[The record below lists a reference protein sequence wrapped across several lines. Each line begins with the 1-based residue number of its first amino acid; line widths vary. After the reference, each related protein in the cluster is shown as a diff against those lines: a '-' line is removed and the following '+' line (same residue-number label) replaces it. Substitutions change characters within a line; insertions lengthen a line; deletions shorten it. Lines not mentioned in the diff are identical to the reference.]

1 MAHKLTGLELDLHLA
16 EQRRRAERTRNGRSP
31 AQLTSRSINR
41 VRAEKRPGKR
51 NRAAARRRAV
61 AEAAA

>member
-1 MAHKLTGLELDLHLA
+1 MAHKLTGLEQEIHLA

-31 AQLTSRSINR
+31 AQLTGRSTNQA
-41 VRAEKRPGKR
+41 RAQKRPGKR
-51 NRAAARRRAV
+51 NRTATQRRAV

>member
-1 MAHKLTGLELDLHLA
+1 MAHKLTALELDIHLA

-31 AQLTSRSINR
+31 AQLTSRSTNQA
-41 VRAEKRPGKR
+41 RAQKRPGKR
-51 NRAAARRRAV
+51 NRAAAQRSAV